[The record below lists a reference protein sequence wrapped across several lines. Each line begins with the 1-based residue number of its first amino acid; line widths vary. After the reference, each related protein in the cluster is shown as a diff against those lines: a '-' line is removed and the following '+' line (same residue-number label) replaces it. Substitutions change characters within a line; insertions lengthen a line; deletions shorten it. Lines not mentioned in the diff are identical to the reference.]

1 MISSNQQGSNNNTF
15 SLMAMLSTTTASV
28 SGIQIDSSAEV
39 VSDPTPSSPEGSRS
53 GGSPDRHDPSTS
65 SPSPSR
71 GGGDNNQSEVMS
83 RSEEYRQLFRL
94 PAEEVLVQ
102 DFNCACQES
111 ILLQGHMYLFIHYI
125 CFYSNIFGYE
135 TKKIIPFAE
144 ISCVKRA
151 KTAGIFPNAIEILA
165 GGKKY
170 FFASFLSRD
179 EAFKLIHDG
188 WLEYGT
194 AVKPDGDFQDSLSE
208 SKNQVNDG
216 VVKRALSSIDLANEL
231 DIPLRDENLHLSGS
245 SSFSVISQNGV
256 SPSSVQR
263 SGEPVED
270 IMASSSANTFNWKP
284 EDINAPKLSSDF
296 TKVAEA
302 KFSIPVEEFF
312 RLFFSDGAVSF
323 VESFHKNCGDKEFRC
338 TSWQPHEKLGH
349 TRNVSFQHPIK
360 IYFGAK
366 FGGCQESQKFRMYR
380 DSHLVI
386 ETSQEI
392 SDVPYA
398 DYFTVEGVWDV
409 KRDCRDSIEGCVLD
423 VYLNVAFSK
432 RTVWKGKIVHST
444 LEECREAY
452 AHWIRMAHELLK
464 QKKLEN
470 QKGNKLIEDGV
481 PLAVKE
487 ETVSECEEERKVEMV
502 GGGVVKK
509 SLSEVW
515 VNLTSFVKRQ
525 SGTRQ
530 VIVIAFA
537 VILLMQVTI
546 VVLLKKGG
554 GGQVEYH
561 ERYDDYSGHGAS
573 LGWLEKRMHFL
584 REEMM
589 MVEDRLQRMRQ
600 DHAALKAQF
609 HHLEGLI
616 RRNQH

>member
-1 MISSNQQGSNNNTF
+1 
-15 SLMAMLSTTTASV
+15 MAMLSSATGSV
-28 SGIQIDSSAEV
+28 DVPSTMATDTSGFGSTELVFDPSA
-39 VSDPTPSSPEGSRS
+39 SSPEGSRS
-53 GGSPDRHDPSTS
+53 SGSPDRPDPSTS

-71 GGGDNNQSEVMS
+71 GADHQSEVVS

-94 PAEEVLVQ
+94 PADEVLIQ

-111 ILLQGHMYLFIHYI
+111 ILMQGHMYLFLHYI

-165 GGKKY
+165 AGKKY

-188 WLEYGT
+188 WLEYGS
-194 AVKPDGDFQDSLSE
+194 AVKPEGDIQDSFSE
-208 SKNQVNDG
+208 SSNQVNDG
-216 VVKRALSSIDLANEL
+216 VVKRARSSIDLPNEL
-231 DIPLRDENLHLSGS
+231 DSPSRDEQPHLSGS
-245 SSFSVISQNGV
+245 SSFPFISQNGV
-256 SPSSVQR
+256 SPASVTA
-263 SGEPVED
+263 EPVVD
-270 IMASSSANTFNWKP
+270 TVASSSTSTFDWKP
-284 EDINAPKLSSDF
+284 KDLNAPKLSSDF

-366 FGGCQESQKFRMYR
+366 FGSCQEAQKFQMYR

-409 KRDCRDSIEGCVLD
+409 KRDRRDSIEGCILD
-423 VYLNVAFSK
+423 VYVNVAFSK
-432 RTVWKGKIVHST
+432 RTVWKGKIVQST
-444 LEECREAY
+444 LEECKEAY
-452 AHWIRMAHELLK
+452 ATWIKMAHGVLK
-464 QKKLEN
+464 QKKVEN
-470 QKGNKLIEDGV
+470 QAGKKLS
-481 PLAVKE
+481 E
-487 ETVSECEEERKVEMV
+487 EAAAREEIVNESGEEPRVEMAGGA
-502 GGGVVKK
+502 GGGVVNILREGMA
-509 SLSEVW
+509 SV
-515 VNLTSFVKRQ
+515 TSYVKRQ
-525 SGTRQ
+525 SGTRHAL
-530 VIVIAFA
+530 VLAFV

-546 VVLLKKGG
+546 VVLLRRGPE
-554 GGQVEYH
+554 QVEVGNKN
-561 ERYDDYSGHGAS
+561 RYEEYSSGSGES
-573 LGWLEKRMHFL
+573 VGWLEKRMHFL
-584 REEMM
+584 REEIM

-600 DHAALKAQF
+600 DHASLKAQF
-609 HHLEGLI
+609 HQLERLLL
-616 RRNQH
+616 RHQH

>member
-1 MISSNQQGSNNNTF
+1 
-15 SLMAMLSTTTASV
+15 MAMLSTASV
-28 SGIQIDSSAEV
+28 SGSVDLPRPMKIDSSASPV
-39 VSDPTPSSPEGSRS
+39 VESDPTPTSPEGSRTS
-53 GGSPDRHDPSTS
+53 GSPDRHDPSTS

-71 GGGDNNQSEVMS
+71 GGDNQSEVIS
-83 RSEEYRQLFRL
+83 KSEEYRQLFRL

-135 TKKIIPFAE
+135 TKKVIPFSE

-188 WLEYGT
+188 WLEYGS
-194 AVKPDGDFQDSLSE
+194 AVKAEGDSQDSLSE

-216 VVKRALSSIDLANEL
+216 VVKRALSSMDLANEL

-245 SSFSVISQNGV
+245 SSLPVISQNGV
-256 SPSSVQR
+256 SPSPVQR
-263 SGEPVED
+263 PAETVED
-270 IMASSSANTFNWKP
+270 IMASSSANTVNWKP
-284 EDINAPKLSSDF
+284 EAINAPKLSSDF

-338 TSWQPHEKLGH
+338 TSWQPDEKLGH

-360 IYFGAK
+360 VYFGAK

-409 KRDCRDSIEGCVLD
+409 KRDCRDSIEGCILD
-423 VYLNVAFSK
+423 VFLNVAFSK
-432 RTVWKGKIVHST
+432 RTVWKGKIVQST

-470 QKGNKLIEDGV
+470 QEGDKLIEDGV
-481 PLAVKE
+481 PLAARE

-502 GGGVVKK
+502 GGGIVKQ
-509 SLSEVW
+509 SLRGAW

-561 ERYDDYSGHGAS
+561 ERYNEYSGNEES

-584 REEMM
+584 REEIM

-609 HHLEGLI
+609 HHLERI
-616 RRNQH
+616 VRRNQH

>member
-1 MISSNQQGSNNNTF
+1 
-15 SLMAMLSTTTASV
+15 MAMLSTASV
-28 SGIQIDSSAEV
+28 PETVMTVDSSASGFASTEV
-39 VSDPTPSSPEGSRS
+39 VSDLSPSSPDGSRS
-53 GGSPDRHDPSTS
+53 SDSPDRHDPSTS

-71 GGGDNNQSEVMS
+71 GGENQSEVIS

-94 PAEEVLVQ
+94 PADEVLVQ

-188 WLEYGT
+188 WLEYGS
-194 AVKPDGDFQDSLSE
+194 AVKAQGGIQDSLSE
-208 SKNQVNDG
+208 PNNHVNDG
-216 VVKRALSSIDLANEL
+216 AVKRALSTMDLANEI
-231 DIPLRDENLHLSGS
+231 DSPSRDESPRLSGS
-245 SSFSVISQNGV
+245 SSLPVISQSGL
-256 SPSSVQR
+256 SPSSVTVQR
-263 SGEPVED
+263 HAEPVVD
-270 IMASSSANTFNWKP
+270 ILASSSTNTLNWKP
-284 EDINAPKLSSDF
+284 EDLNAPKLSSDF

-392 SDVPYA
+392 TDVPYA

-409 KRDCRDSIEGCVLD
+409 KRDCRDSIEGSILD
-423 VYLNVAFSK
+423 VYINVAFSK
-432 RTVWKGKIVHST
+432 RTVWKGKIVQST
-444 LEECREAY
+444 LEEIREAY
-452 AHWIRMAHELLK
+452 ATWIRMAHELLK

-470 QKGNKLIEDGV
+470 QEGMKLSEEGAVLSAIE
-481 PLAVKE
+481 E
-487 ETVSECEEERKVEMV
+487 SVSECEEQRVEMV
-502 GGGVVKK
+502 GGGGGVVNI
-509 SLSEVW
+509 LREAL
-515 VNLTSFVKRQ
+515 VNVISFVKRQ

-530 VIVIAFA
+530 ALVIAFA

-546 VVLLKKGG
+546 VVLLKRGPE
-554 GGQVEYH
+554 QVQVGSEYYS
-561 ERYDDYSGHGAS
+561 YDKSAIVES
-573 LGWLEKRMHFL
+573 VGWLEKRMHFL
-584 REEMM
+584 REEMI

-600 DHAALKAQF
+600 DHAALKAHLHQLERLLR
-609 HHLEGLI
+609 HHQ
-616 RRNQH
+616 N

>member
-1 MISSNQQGSNNNTF
+1 
-15 SLMAMLSTTTASV
+15 MAMLSAVGSV
-28 SGIQIDSSAEV
+28 DVPDMSGFGSTEV
-39 VSDPTPSSPEGSRS
+39 VFDPSPSSPEGSRS
-53 GGSPDRHDPSTS
+53 SVSPDRPDPSTS
-65 SPSPSR
+65 SPIPSH
-71 GGGDNNQSEVMS
+71 QSEVIS

-94 PAEEVLVQ
+94 PADEVLIQ

-111 ILLQGHMYLFIHYI
+111 ILLQGHMYLFLHYI

-188 WLEYGT
+188 WLEYGS
-194 AVKPDGDFQDSLSE
+194 AVKAEGEIQDSFSE
-208 SKNQVNDG
+208 SNNQVNDG
-216 VVKRALSSIDLANEL
+216 VVNRAHSSTDLANEL
-231 DIPLRDENLHLSGS
+231 DSPSRDEQHHLSGS
-245 SSFSVISQNGV
+245 SSLPVISQNGV
-256 SPSSVQR
+256 SPSSVTVQR
-263 SGEPVED
+263 HAEPDVD
-270 IMASSSANTFNWKP
+270 TVASSSTNTFDWKP
-284 EDINAPKLSSDF
+284 KDLNAPKLSSDF

-323 VESFHKNCGDKEFRC
+323 VESFHKNCGDKVEIFVLAEFRC

-366 FGGCQESQKFRMYR
+366 FGSCQESQKFQMYR

-409 KRDCRDSIEGCVLD
+409 KRDCRDLIEGSILD
-423 VYLNVAFSK
+423 VYVNVAFSK
-432 RTVWKGKIVHST
+432 RTVWKGKIVQST
-444 LEECREAY
+444 LEECKEAY
-452 AHWIRMAHELLK
+452 ATWIRMAHEVLK
-464 QKKLEN
+464 QKKVEN
-470 QKGNKLIEDGV
+470 QAVNILREA
-481 PLAVKE
+481 LASV
-487 ETVSECEEERKVEMV
+487 
-502 GGGVVKK
+502 
-509 SLSEVW
+509 
-515 VNLTSFVKRQ
+515 TSYVKRQ

-530 VIVIAFA
+530 ALVIAFV

-546 VVLLKKGG
+546 VVLLRRGPE
-554 GGQVEYH
+554 QVEVGNK
-561 ERYDDYSGHGAS
+561 RYDGGYSGS
-573 LGWLEKRMHFL
+573 EESVGWLEKRMHFL
-584 REEMM
+584 REEIM

-600 DHAALKAQF
+600 DHASLKAQF
-609 HHLEGLI
+609 HQLERLLL
-616 RRNQH
+616 RHQH

>member
-1 MISSNQQGSNNNTF
+1 MAVDVDIVRRTAKQQQQHFPLSLSLSN
-15 SLMAMLSTTTASV
+15 MAMLSTASV
-28 SGIQIDSSAEV
+28 SGSVDLPRGTMKVESSASPEV
-39 VSDPTPSSPEGSRS
+39 VSDLPPSSPE
-53 GGSPDRHDPSTS
+53 GSPDRHDPSSS

-71 GGGDNNQSEVMS
+71 GGDNQSEVIS
-83 RSEEYRQLFRL
+83 KSEEYRQLFRL
-94 PAEEVLVQ
+94 PADEILVQ

-111 ILLQGHMYLFIHYI
+111 ILMQGHMYLFIHYI

-135 TKKIIPFAE
+135 TKKIIPFAD

-188 WLEYGT
+188 WLEYGSP
-194 AVKPDGDFQDSLSE
+194 VKAQGEIQVTDQQDFLSE
-208 SKNQVNDG
+208 SQNQVNDG
-216 VVKRALSSIDLANEL
+216 LVKRALSSMDLANEL
-231 DIPLRDENLHLSGS
+231 DIPLPDENLHLSGS
-245 SSFSVISQNGV
+245 SSLPVISQNGLP
-256 SPSSVQR
+256 PSSVQR
-263 SGEPVED
+263 HAEPDVD
-270 IMASSSANTFNWKP
+270 VVPANTFNWKP
-284 EDINAPKLSSDF
+284 EDIDAPKLSSDF

-398 DYFTVEGVWDV
+398 DYFTVEGVWDL
-409 KRDCRDSIEGCVLD
+409 KRDCRDSIEGCILD
-423 VYLNVAFSK
+423 VYVNVAFAK
-432 RTVWKGKIVHST
+432 RTVWKGKIVQST

-470 QKGNKLIEDGV
+470 QEGNKLIEDGA
-481 PLAVKE
+481 PLAAKE
-487 ETVSECEEERKVEMV
+487 ERVSECEEEGKVEMV
-502 GGGVVKK
+502 GEGVVKK
-509 SLSEVW
+509 SLKEAW
-515 VNLTSFVKRQ
+515 VNLISFVKRQ

-530 VIVIAFA
+530 VIVLAFA
-537 VILLMQVTI
+537 VILLMQVCVFWI
-546 VVLLKKGG
+546 N
-554 GGQVEYH
+554 
-561 ERYDDYSGHGAS
+561 
-573 LGWLEKRMHFL
+573 WW
-584 REEMM
+584 
-589 MVEDRLQRMRQ
+589 
-600 DHAALKAQF
+600 
-609 HHLEGLI
+609 
-616 RRNQH
+616 

>member
-1 MISSNQQGSNNNTF
+1 
-15 SLMAMLSTTTASV
+15 MAMLSTASV
-28 SGIQIDSSAEV
+28 PETVMTKNSSASGFASPEV
-39 VSDPTPSSPEGSRS
+39 VFDPSPSSPDGSRS
-53 GGSPDRHDPSTS
+53 SGSPDRHDPSTS
-65 SPSPSR
+65 APSPSR
-71 GGGDNNQSEVMS
+71 GGENQ
-83 RSEEYRQLFRL
+83 
-94 PAEEVLVQ
+94 VLVQ

-194 AVKPDGDFQDSLSE
+194 AVKAEGEIQDSLSE
-208 SKNQVNDG
+208 SNNQLNDG
-216 VVKRALSSIDLANEL
+216 AVKRALTTMDLASEL
-231 DIPLRDENLHLSGS
+231 DSPSRDETPHLSGS
-245 SSFSVISQNGV
+245 CSLPVTTQNGV
-256 SPSSVQR
+256 SPSSVNAQLHAE
-263 SGEPVED
+263 SVVD
-270 IMASSSANTFNWKP
+270 IVASSSTNTLNLKP
-284 EDINAPKLSSDF
+284 EDLNAPKLSSDF

-312 RLFFSDGAVSF
+312 RLFFSDRAVNF
-323 VESFHKNCGDKEFRC
+323 VESFHKICGDKEDIFVYAEFRC

-392 SDVPYA
+392 TDVPYA

-409 KRDCRDSIEGCVLD
+409 KRECRDSIEGCILD
-423 VYLNVAFSK
+423 VYINVAFSK
-432 RTVWKGKIVHST
+432 RTVWKGKIVQST
-444 LEECREAY
+444 LEEIREAY
-452 AHWIRMAHELLK
+452 ATWIRMAHELLK

-470 QKGNKLIEDGV
+470 QEGIKLSEEG
-481 PLAVKE
+481 AVLSATE
-487 ETVSECEEERKVEMV
+487 ERVSEREEQREEMAGGG
-502 GGGVVKK
+502 GGGVVNI
-509 SLSEVW
+509 LREALANV
-515 VNLTSFVKRQ
+515 TSFVKRQ

-530 VIVIAFA
+530 ALVIAFA

-546 VVLLKKGG
+546 VVLLKRGPE
-554 GGQVEYH
+554 QVQVGREYYS
-561 ERYDDYSGHGAS
+561 YDKDGIGESV
-573 LGWLEKRMHFL
+573 GWLEKRMHFL
-584 REEMM
+584 REEMI

-600 DHAALKAQF
+600 DHAALKALLHQ
-609 HHLEGLI
+609 LERLLL
-616 RRNQH
+616 RHQH

>member
-1 MISSNQQGSNNNTF
+1 
-15 SLMAMLSTTTASV
+15 MAMPSTASV
-28 SGIQIDSSAEV
+28 PESAEV
-39 VSDPTPSSPEGSRS
+39 VSDPPPSSPEGSRS
-53 GGSPDRHDPSTS
+53 SVSPDRNEPSTS

-71 GGGDNNQSEVMS
+71 GGENQSEVIS

-94 PAEEVLVQ
+94 PADEVLVQ

-165 GGKKY
+165 AGKKY

-188 WLEYGT
+188 WLEYGS
-194 AVKPDGDFQDSLSE
+194 AVKIDGQILATEQQDSLSE
-208 SKNQVNDG
+208 SNNQVNDG
-216 VVKRALSSIDLANEL
+216 AVKRDLSSMDFAN
-231 DIPLRDENLHLSGS
+231 DVDNPLRDEKTHLLGS
-245 SSFSVISQNGV
+245 SSLPVISQNGV
-256 SPSSVQR
+256 SPSSVTVPR
-263 SGEPVED
+263 HAEPLVD
-270 IMASSSANTFNWKP
+270 IVASSSTNTFNWKP
-284 EDINAPKLSSDF
+284 EDSNAPKLSTDF
-296 TKVAEA
+296 AKVAEA

-366 FGGCQESQKFRMYR
+366 FGSCQESQKFRMYR

-386 ETSQEI
+386 ETSQGI
-392 SDVPYA
+392 NDVPYG
-398 DYFTVEGVWDV
+398 DYFTVEGAWDV
-409 KRDCRDSIEGCVLD
+409 KRDCRDSIEGCTLD
-423 VYLNVAFSK
+423 VYVNVAFSK
-432 RTVWKGKIVHST
+432 RTVWKGKIVQST

-452 AHWIRMAHELLK
+452 ATWIRMAHKLLK

-470 QKGNKLIEDGV
+470 QEGDKVIEDV
-481 PLAVKE
+481 EPLAASAE
-487 ETVSECEEERKVEMV
+487 RVSECEEERRVEMA
-502 GGGVVKK
+502 GGGVVTT
-509 SLSEVW
+509 LREAW
-515 VNLTSFVKRQ
+515 VNLTSYVKRQ

-530 VIVIAFA
+530 VIVIAFV

-546 VVLLKKGG
+546 VVLLKRGG
-554 GGQVEYH
+554 REQVEYH
-561 ERYDDYSGHGAS
+561 QRFNEYSGSGES
-573 LGWLEKRMHFL
+573 VGWLEKRMHFL

-600 DHAALKAQF
+600 DHASLKAQF
-609 HHLEGLI
+609 KHLERLLL
-616 RRNQH
+616 RHQQ

>member
-1 MISSNQQGSNNNTF
+1 
-15 SLMAMLSTTTASV
+15 MAMLSTASV
-28 SGIQIDSSAEV
+28 SGSVDLPRGTMKVESSASPEV
-39 VSDPTPSSPEGSRS
+39 VSDLPPSSPE
-53 GGSPDRHDPSTS
+53 GSPDRHDPSTS

-71 GGGDNNQSEVMS
+71 GGDNQSEVIS
-83 RSEEYRQLFRL
+83 KSEEYRQLFRL
-94 PAEEVLVQ
+94 PADEILVQ

-111 ILLQGHMYLFIHYI
+111 ILMQGHMYLFIHYI

-135 TKKIIPFAE
+135 TKKIIPFAD

-188 WLEYGT
+188 WLEYGSP
-194 AVKPDGDFQDSLSE
+194 VKAEGEIQVTE
-208 SKNQVNDG
+208 QQVNDG
-216 VVKRALSSIDLANEL
+216 VVKRALSSMDLANEL

-245 SSFSVISQNGV
+245 SSLPVISQNGLP
-256 SPSSVQR
+256 PSSVQR
-263 SGEPVED
+263 HAEPDVD
-270 IMASSSANTFNWKP
+270 VVAANTFNWKP
-284 EDINAPKLSSDF
+284 EDIDAPKLSSDF

-398 DYFTVEGVWDV
+398 DYFTVEGVWDL
-409 KRDCRDSIEGCVLD
+409 KRDCRDSIEGCILD
-423 VYLNVAFSK
+423 VYVNVAFAK
-432 RTVWKGKIVHST
+432 RTVWKGKIVQST

-470 QKGNKLIEDGV
+470 QEGNKLIEDGA
-481 PLAVKE
+481 PLAAKE
-487 ETVSECEEERKVEMV
+487 ERVSECEEEGKVEMV
-502 GGGVVKK
+502 GERVVKK
-509 SLSEVW
+509 SLKEAW

-530 VIVIAFA
+530 VIVLAFA

-561 ERYDDYSGHGAS
+561 ERYDEYSGNGES

-609 HHLEGLI
+609 HHLERLV
-616 RRNQH
+616 RRNQQ

>member
-1 MISSNQQGSNNNTF
+1 
-15 SLMAMLSTTTASV
+15 MAMLSTPETVMNMDGSASASPEV
-28 SGIQIDSSAEV
+28 V
-39 VSDPTPSSPEGSRS
+39 VSDPSPSSPDGSRS
-53 GGSPDRHDPSTS
+53 SGSPDRTS
-65 SPSPSR
+65 SPSPCR
-71 GGGDNNQSEVMS
+71 GGENQSEVIS

-94 PAEEVLVQ
+94 PADEVLVQ

-135 TKKIIPFAE
+135 TKKIIPFAD

-188 WLEYGT
+188 WVEYGC
-194 AVKPDGDFQDSLSE
+194 AVKSQAQIQDSFSE
-208 SKNQVNDG
+208 SNNQVNDG
-216 VVKRALSSIDLANEL
+216 VVQSTLDLASEL
-231 DIPLRDENLHLSGS
+231 DSPSRDETPRLSGS
-245 SSFSVISQNGV
+245 SSVPVITQNGV
-256 SPSSVQR
+256 SPSSVNPQR
-263 SGEPVED
+263 HTEPLVD
-270 IMASSSANTFNWKP
+270 SVASSSTNILNSKP
-284 EDINAPKLSSDF
+284 EDLNAPKLSSDF

-302 KFSIPVEEFF
+302 KFPIPVEEFF
-312 RLFFSDGAVSF
+312 RLFFSDAAVSF

-338 TSWQPHEKLGH
+338 SSWEPHEKLGH

-392 SDVPYA
+392 TDVPYA

-409 KRDCRDSIEGCVLD
+409 KRDCKDSIEGSILD
-423 VYLNVAFSK
+423 VYVNLAFSK
-432 RTVWKGKIVHST
+432 RTVWKGKIVQST

-452 AHWIRMAHELLK
+452 AAWIRMAHELLK

-470 QKGNKLIEDGV
+470 QEGIKLSEDG
-481 PLAVKE
+481 AVSSASE
-487 ETVSECEEERKVEMV
+487 ERVSECEEQRVEIARGR
-502 GGGVVKK
+502 GGGVVNILRE
-509 SLSEVW
+509 SLMNV
-515 VNLTSFVKRQ
+515 TSFVKRQ
-525 SGTRQ
+525 SSTKQ
-530 VIVIAFA
+530 ALVIAFA

-546 VVLLKKGG
+546 VVLLKRGPE
-554 GGQVEYH
+554 QVQMGSEYYSS
-561 ERYDDYSGHGAS
+561 YDKSGIGES
-573 LGWLEKRMHFL
+573 VGWLEKRMHFL
-584 REEMM
+584 REEMI

-600 DHAALKAQF
+600 DHAALKAQL
-609 HHLEGLI
+609 HQLERLLL
-616 RRNQH
+616 RHQQ

>member
-1 MISSNQQGSNNNTF
+1 
-15 SLMAMLSTTTASV
+15 MLSSSTASV
-28 SGIQIDSSAEV
+28 VTMDASGLPTPEV
-39 VSDPTPSSPEGSRS
+39 VSDPSPSSPEGSPPS
-53 GGSPDRHDPSTS
+53 ASPDRHDPSTS

-71 GGGDNNQSEVMS
+71 GGGENQSEVIS
-83 RSEEYRQLFRL
+83 KSEEYRQLFRL
-94 PAEEVLVQ
+94 PADEVLVQ

-188 WLEYGT
+188 WLEYGS
-194 AVKPDGDFQDSLSE
+194 AVSAEGEIQDSLSE
-208 SKNQVNDG
+208 SNNQVNDG
-216 VVKRALSSIDLANEL
+216 LVKRALSTMDLASEV
-231 DIPLRDENLHLSGS
+231 DSPSRDESPHLSS
-245 SSFSVISQNGV
+245 SSSLPVISQNGV
-256 SPSSVQR
+256 LPSSVTVQGHAE
-263 SGEPVED
+263 SVVD
-270 IMASSSANTFNWKP
+270 ALASSSTNTLNWKP
-284 EDINAPKLSSDF
+284 EDANAPKLSSDF

-302 KFSIPVEEFF
+302 KFSIPVEELF

-323 VESFHKNCGDKEFRC
+323 VESFHKNCGDKDFKC

-386 ETSQEI
+386 ETSQEV

-409 KRDCRDSIEGCVLD
+409 KRDCRDSIEGCILD
-423 VYLNVAFSK
+423 VYVNVAFSK
-432 RTVWKGKIVHST
+432 RTVWKGKIVQST

-452 AHWIRMAHELLK
+452 ATWIRMANELLK
-464 QKKLEN
+464 QKKREN
-470 QKGNKLIEDGV
+470 QKGIKLSEES
-481 PLAVKE
+481 AV
-487 ETVSECEEERKVEMV
+487 VSESEERVSESEEKGVEMV
-502 GGGVVKK
+502 GGGGGVVNILREALVK
-509 SLSEVW
+509 V
-515 VNLTSFVKRQ
+515 TTFVKRQ

-530 VIVIAFA
+530 ALVIAFA

-546 VVLLKKGG
+546 VVLLKRGPD
-554 GGQVEYH
+554 QVQVGSEYYS
-561 ERYDDYSGHGAS
+561 YDKSGIGES
-573 LGWLEKRMHFL
+573 VGWLEKRMHFL
-584 REEMM
+584 REEMI

-600 DHAALKAQF
+600 DHAALKSQL
-609 HHLEGLI
+609 HQLERLLL
-616 RRNQH
+616 RHQQ

>member
-1 MISSNQQGSNNNTF
+1 
-15 SLMAMLSTTTASV
+15 MLSTPETVMNMDGSASA
-28 SGIQIDSSAEV
+28 SASPEVV
-39 VSDPTPSSPEGSRS
+39 VSDPSPSSPDGSRS
-53 GGSPDRHDPSTS
+53 SGSPDRTS

-71 GGGDNNQSEVMS
+71 GGENQSEVIS

-94 PAEEVLVQ
+94 PADEVLVQ

-111 ILLQGHMYLFIHYI
+111 ILLQGHMYLFLHYI

-135 TKKIIPFAE
+135 TKKIIPFSE

-188 WLEYGT
+188 WVEYGC
-194 AVKPDGDFQDSLSE
+194 AVKSESQIQDSFSE
-208 SKNQVNDG
+208 SNNQVNDG
-216 VVKRALSSIDLANEL
+216 VVKRVLTTLDLSSEL
-231 DIPLRDENLHLSGS
+231 DSPSRDETPPLSDS
-245 SSFSVISQNGV
+245 SSAPVISLNGV
-256 SPSSVQR
+256 SPSPVTVQPHT
-263 SGEPVED
+263 EPVVD
-270 IMASSSANTFNWKP
+270 SVASSSTNILNSKP
-284 EDINAPKLSSDF
+284 DDLNAPKLSSDF

-302 KFSIPVEEFF
+302 KFPIPVEEFF

-338 TSWQPHEKLGH
+338 SSWEPHEKLGH

-366 FGGCQESQKFRMYR
+366 FGGCQEAQKFRMYK

-392 SDVPYA
+392 TDVPYA

-409 KRDCRDSIEGCVLD
+409 KRDCRDSIESSILD
-423 VYLNVAFSK
+423 VYVNVAFSK
-432 RTVWKGKIVHST
+432 RTVWKGKIVQST

-452 AHWIRMAHELLK
+452 AAWIRMAHELLK

-470 QKGNKLIEDGV
+470 QEGIKLSEDGEM
-481 PLAVKE
+481 LSASE
-487 ETVSECEEERKVEMV
+487 EKVSECEEQRVEIAGER
-502 GGGVVKK
+502 GGGVVNILRE
-509 SLSEVW
+509 SL
-515 VNLTSFVKRQ
+515 VNVTSFVKRQ

-530 VIVIAFA
+530 ALVIAFA

-546 VVLLKKGG
+546 VVLLKRGPE
-554 GGQVEYH
+554 QVQMGSEYYSS
-561 ERYDDYSGHGAS
+561 YDKSGIGES
-573 LGWLEKRMHFL
+573 VGWLEKRMHFL
-584 REEMM
+584 REEMI

-600 DHAALKAQF
+600 DHAALKAQL
-609 HHLEGLI
+609 HQLERLLL
-616 RRNQH
+616 RHQQ